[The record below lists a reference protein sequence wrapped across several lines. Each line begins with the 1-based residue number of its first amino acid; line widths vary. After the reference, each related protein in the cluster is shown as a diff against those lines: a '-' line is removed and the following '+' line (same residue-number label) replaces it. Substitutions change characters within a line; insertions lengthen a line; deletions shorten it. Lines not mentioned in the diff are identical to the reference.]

1 VLLDVYLIFNE
12 GCTATSGEEWMR
24 AALSEEALVSDAC
37 WRSLLS
43 LEDAVDTVA
52 NPPDV
57 TAWLAVK
64 MSSRVSSSIT

>member
-1 VLLDVYLIFNE
+1 VLLDVHLIFNE
-12 GCTATSGEEWMR
+12 GCTATSREEWMR

-43 LEDAVDTVA
+43 LQNAVDTVA